1 MPIKI
6 AVVDDQAL
14 VRDGVSR
21 IIRAQPDMTLLGV
34 GQDGREAVDLS
45 RKFALDV
52 VVMDIRMPVLDGI
65 EATRAILANPSAPE
79 LPKILIM
86 TTFALD
92 EYVYESLRAGA
103 SGFLVKDCTPEELLA
118 GIRTV
123 ARGEALLSP
132 AVTRTLIGAHAQRIR
147 PLAAEADRH
156 ALLAPR
162 ELEVLRLLAAG
173 LSNAEIAARMFVT
186 RETVKTYVTRV
197 LTKLQVRDRVQA
209 VVYAFRAGLADEAG
223 NGGVAAD

>member
-1 MPIKI
+1 MSLQV
-6 AVVDDQAL
+6 AVVDDQTL
-14 VRDGVSR
+14 VRDGVAR
-21 IIRAQPDMTLLGV
+21 IIRAQPDMSLVGV
-34 GQDGREAVDLS
+34 GHNGRDAVDLS
-45 RKFALDV
+45 NSFALDV

-65 EATRAILANPSAPE
+65 EATRAIMDSSASLPR
-79 LPKILIM
+79 PKILIM

-103 SGFLVKDCTPEELLA
+103 SGFLVKDCTPEELMA

-147 PLAAEADRH
+147 PPASDAKMHE
-156 ALLAPR
+156 LLAPR

-173 LSNAEIAARMFVT
+173 LSNVEIAEKMFVT
-186 RETVKTYVTRV
+186 RETVKTYVSRI

-209 VVYAFRAGLADEAG
+209 VVYAFRVGLGDE
-223 NGGVAAD
+223 